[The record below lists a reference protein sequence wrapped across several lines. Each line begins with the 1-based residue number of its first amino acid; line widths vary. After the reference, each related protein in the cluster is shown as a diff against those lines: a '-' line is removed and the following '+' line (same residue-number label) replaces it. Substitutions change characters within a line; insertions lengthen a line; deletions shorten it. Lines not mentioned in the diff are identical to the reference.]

1 MPIVYHCPHCRQ
13 PVTVPDA
20 VLGQAIGCPHCR
32 GAFQT
37 FPAQAPTPV
46 PSAQQPLSLDDEPAD
61 TGNGFDQLDSPRR
74 GRNGSASRY
83 RAQKKGTP
91 LPNITATIAAVI
103 GSALV
108 MVYNQ
113 ANRRPGQG
121 FDIKE
126 VLISAVVGG
135 ISAGIGFGIGKLIE
149 GNTNT
154 YSKRSRRDED

>member
-20 VLGQAIGCPHCR
+20 MLGQAIGCPHCR

-37 FPAQAPTPV
+37 FPATPAVPAPP
-46 PSAQQPLSLDDEPAD
+46 AQQQPLSLDDEPTD
-61 TGNGFDQLDSPRR
+61 TASAFDQLDAPRSR
-74 GRNGSASRY
+74 RAARY
-83 RAQKKGTP
+83 RSQKKGTP

-103 GSALV
+103 GSAIV
-108 MVYNQ
+108 MAYNQ

-121 FDIKE
+121 FDITE

-149 GNTNT
+149 DNTSDHSN
-154 YSKRSRRDED
+154 RSRRDDN